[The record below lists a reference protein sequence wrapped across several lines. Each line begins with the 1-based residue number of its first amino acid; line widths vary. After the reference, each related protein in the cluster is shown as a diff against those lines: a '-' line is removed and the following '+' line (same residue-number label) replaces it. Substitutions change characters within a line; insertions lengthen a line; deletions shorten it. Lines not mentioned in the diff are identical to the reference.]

1 MRSVMDQ
8 SSTRCPDGRA
18 AATAIGGETPVTERV
33 CCILVA
39 GSSKIRFEEPN
50 AARLPAQ
57 SRSAGPMHRPRCRCP
72 CDWGISAS
80 TRSEEHTSELQSL
93 MRIAY
98 AVFFLKKKMYRT

>member
-1 MRSVMDQ
+1 MGWCIWNRVTWAGGADVVQAAAAAQSASAAARNMRSVMDQ

-57 SRSAGPMHRPRCRCP
+57 SQIGRAH
-72 CDWGISAS
+72 
-80 TRSEEHTSELQSL
+80 
-93 MRIAY
+93 
-98 AVFFLKKKMYRT
+98 V